1 MSRGKRYTEDQI
13 VKVLQEI
20 EAGASIAGVAHLM
33 YKPSTSASEYV
44 AIAKCPW
51 NVDGRAEWDSGKG
64 QWNRTSN
71 VRDKGTPVDWFFH
84 PTWTLNV
91 NP

>member
-33 YKPSTSASEYV
+33 YKPS
-44 AIAKCPW
+44 
-51 NVDGRAEWDSGKG
+51 
-64 QWNRTSN
+64 
-71 VRDKGTPVDWFFH
+71 
-84 PTWTLNV
+84 
-91 NP
+91 